1 MCRFIAYLGTP
12 ILVEE
17 ILTKPKNS
25 LIHQSFNALE
35 SEMTV
40 NGDGFG
46 LGWYD
51 KSIREEPALF
61 RSIQPAWNDENLLY
75 NASFIQSSCFL
86 AHVRAATVGGVSI
99 ENTHPFHF
107 KRGLIMHNGGIL
119 EFDRIKKDLVGLLD
133 EEAFNWIKGQS
144 DTQYIIALFMTFLRR
159 NKIAENTATGDQ
171 LVNCF
176 KETFRAI
183 DQLKEAKNLK
193 QASLYNIV
201 LTDGNRLLATRY
213 STNPEEETRTLYYTE
228 KLGTYTYEG
237 VLHTIDAHE
246 ARTATLLSSEK
257 LNHSDVWREVPQ
269 NHAVFIDESMEV
281 TLYDL
286 DK

>member
-1 MCRFIAYLGTP
+1 MCRFVAYLGSP

-25 LIHQSFNALE
+25 LIHQSFDALE

-51 KSIREEPALF
+51 KTIREKPALF

-75 NASFIQSSCFL
+75 NASFIKSSCFL
-86 AHVRAATVGGVSI
+86 VHIRAATEGGVSI
-99 ENTHPFHF
+99 ENTHPFHYQHS
-107 KRGLIMHNGGIL
+107 LMMHNGGIL
-119 EFDRIKKDLVGLLD
+119 EFDKIKKDLVGLLD
-133 EEAFNWIKGQS
+133 EEAFSWIKGQS
-144 DTQYIIALFMTFLRR
+144 DTQYIIALFMTFLRL
-159 NKIAENTATGDQ
+159 KKTDEIKATADQ
-171 LVNCF
+171 LVSCF

-183 DQLKEAKNLK
+183 DELKKAKNLT
-193 QASLYNIV
+193 QSSLYNIV
-201 LTDGNRLLATRY
+201 MTDGDRIIATRY

-228 KLGTYTYEG
+228 KLSTYTYEG

-269 NHAVFIDESMEV
+269 NHAVFIDKDMEV

-286 DK
+286 DN